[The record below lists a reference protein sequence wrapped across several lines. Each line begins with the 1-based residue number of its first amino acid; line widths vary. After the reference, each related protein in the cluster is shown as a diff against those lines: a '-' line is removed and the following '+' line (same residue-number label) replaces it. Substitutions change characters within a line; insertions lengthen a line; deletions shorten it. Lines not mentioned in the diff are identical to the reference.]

1 MKKIKQG
8 PEVPGQSS
16 KVENNC
22 IKTDASIQSASLDT
36 IYYQHTVLCQTCM
49 PYRNPG
55 DDVREW
61 KRKQGDVSLSIE
73 AGEAMDLKTG
83 QWKKVGLPY
92 GPKARLIIS
101 HLNSEAIRTGTPE
114 IDVERSLTAF
124 IRRIQDP
131 TKRGKLG
138 PNGREI
144 SMFKEQLMRL
154 SVATIRLGMANAE
167 HAVQVNSQFVE
178 TLDFWLTKSENNKP
192 TWTQTLCL
200 SQRYFKSLQK
210 HAVPLSER
218 ALAALSHSAMALDI
232 YAWLAQRL
240 HRIPAGKPQFI
251 AWAAVKEQ
259 FGSEYGRMCDFRR
272 QFHVAF
278 SQVLVCYPEARIES
292 NRNGLTL
299 KHSYPPISAR
309 IAAV

>member
-1 MKKIKQG
+1 
-8 PEVPGQSS
+8 
-16 KVENNC
+16 
-22 IKTDASIQSASLDT
+22 
-36 IYYQHTVLCQTCM
+36 
-49 PYRNPG
+49 
-55 DDVREW
+55 
-61 KRKQGDVSLSIE
+61 
-73 AGEAMDLKTG
+73 
-83 QWKKVGLPY
+83 
-92 GPKARLIIS
+92 
-101 HLNSEAIRTGTPE
+101 
-114 IDVERSLTAF
+114 
-124 IRRIQDP
+124 
-131 TKRGKLG
+131 
-138 PNGREI
+138 
-144 SMFKEQLMRL
+144 MFKEQLMRL

-178 TLDFWLTKSENNKP
+178 TLDFWLTQSENNKP

-240 HRIPAGKPQFI
+240 HRIPSGKPQFI

-259 FGSEYGRMCDFRR
+259 FGSEYGRMNNFR
-272 QFHVAF
+272 QKFHVAL

-299 KHSYPPISAR
+299 KHSSPPISAR